1 VKVRFAVAPG
11 IDALETSAL
20 TDLIDG
26 LEARGF
32 DTLWLSD
39 IPLGS
44 LIDPLLGLAYASG
57 RTTRLKLG
65 ANVVPFGR
73 NPLLLAKELAQLDR
87 LSGGRLLISL
97 VSGIDQ
103 PGEREALGIGGA
115 DRGRR
120 TEEIVA
126 LLRRWWAGEAVV
138 HEIDGLRFDG
148 LTISPLPVQE
158 PLEIWLG
165 GIGPKALDRVG
176 RIADGWLGAMTPP
189 VEIPVALRRI
199 EQGAESVGR
208 SIDPEHMGMSLAYS
222 RTPPDARALEGLRR
236 RKPDADPADL
246 LPVGRDGVRD
256 LVQRYVDAG
265 VSKFVLRPLGQVA
278 AWDDELDWLTDT
290 VLDLT
295 A

>member
-189 VEIPVALRRI
+189 VEIPVALQRI

-278 AWDDELDWLTDT
+278 AWDDELDWLADT

>member
-1 VKVRFAVAPG
+1 VKVRFAIAPG
-11 IDALETSAL
+11 IDALDTSAL
-20 TDLIDG
+20 ADLVDG

-44 LIDPLLGLAYASG
+44 LVDPLLGLAYAAG
-57 RTTRLKLG
+57 RTSRLKLG

-87 LSGGRLLISL
+87 LSAGRLLISL

-126 LLRRWWAGEAVV
+126 LLRRWWDGEAVV

-148 LTISPLPVQE
+148 LAISPLPIQS

-189 VEIPVALRRI
+189 PEIPAALARI
-199 EQGAESVGR
+199 RHGADTAQR
-208 SIDPEHMGMSLAYS
+208 TIDPEHMGMSLAYA
-222 RTPPDARALEGLRR
+222 RTAPDDRALAGLRR

-246 LPVGRDGVRD
+246 LPVGRDAVRN
-256 LVQRYVDAG
+256 LVDRYVSVG
-265 VSKFVLRPLGQVA
+265 VSKFVLRPLGEIA
-278 AWDDELDWLTDT
+278 SWDNELDWLGET

-295 A
+295 S